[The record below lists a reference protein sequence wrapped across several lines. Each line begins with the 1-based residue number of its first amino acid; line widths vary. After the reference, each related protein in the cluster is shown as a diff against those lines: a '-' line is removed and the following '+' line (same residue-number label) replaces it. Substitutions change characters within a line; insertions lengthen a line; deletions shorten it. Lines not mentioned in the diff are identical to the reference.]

1 MIELIRQNKF
11 QELKEKIEN
20 RENSFQIYKYLGDV
34 LNKIKVEID
43 GKSFNAQKYQ
53 EEFFE
58 GLEIFKALNKS
69 EIPKDDFKEYT
80 NILVQLAFKTGGFI
94 KLMANTALKNGVY
107 LSDISDTY
115 KVHPELRSKFQEF
128 IDLLKEKNDTISI
141 ANVAGAKAQITTSI
155 GNLLEKQDIG
165 NDVLQ
170 SADSYANIG
179 HTKQAI
185 QMYREILKD
194 FESESVKNSSGLF
207 PEISQVDTRPEAEI
221 EIYEKAKNQYEKLS
235 GEKIPEVKR
244 VQVKTNKQAKKLV
257 QEVHK
262 KERKIIT
269 AQESRKIGVLNK
281 LKNLFKIN

>member
-11 QELKEKIEN
+11 QELKEKIEV

-43 GKSFNAQKYQ
+43 GKSFNAQIYQ
-53 EEFFE
+53 EEFLE

-69 EIPKDDFKEYT
+69 EIPEDDSKNFS

-128 IDLLKEKNDTISI
+128 IDLLNEKNDAISV
-141 ANVAGAKAQITTSI
+141 ANVAGAKAQITSSI

-185 QMYREILKD
+185 QMYKEILKD

-207 PEISQVDTRPEAEI
+207 PEISQVDTRPEEEI
-221 EIYEKAKNQYEKLS
+221 EIYEKAKKQYEKLS
-235 GEKIPEVKR
+235 GEKLPEVKR
-244 VQVKTNKQAKKLV
+244 VHVNTNKQAKKLV
-257 QEVHK
+257 QGV
-262 KERKIIT
+262 
-269 AQESRKIGVLNK
+269 SRKEQEFRTEKNNKKKGLFDK
-281 LKNLFKIN
+281 LKNLFKSN